1 MSIQKNKPISYVN
14 NVLESFKERAA
25 GSNLAEIRDWF
36 SDEGNVEKYHNCIKK
51 EQEVFTLNS
60 TDKAK
65 KINTFFYPTKVVDT
79 EDNYIDLSNII
90 KLNGTNGILING
102 RLGQGKSIL
111 LKYLQFLELNEGNT
125 IPIVLELRK
134 VRNSANVIDTARQK
148 LNQFGLSCSAKL
160 FEFLL
165 NEGRISLFLDGFD
178 ELSFEVRDSFNEEL
192 SSLVIKYPSAKIIV
206 TSRHNTEVSLNP
218 NFKNYTIS
226 LLDRNDLAPF
236 IRKIMGKDEYSDPII
251 SKIQESDEFDYS
263 VLDTPMMVTWFII
276 IYNKK
281 FKIPKTKLGF
291 YEDLFGAILSRHD
304 GLKDSFNRASKSNLN
319 DDELKDVFSV
329 LCFLTRKA
337 QDKLFTASSI
347 KDYIQQALNYCDY
360 KNVKSSDYLYDL
372 THVTCLLR
380 KDGHQDYEFIHETVA
395 QYFSALFIKEAA
407 DVNAIE
413 FYENRQDDYR
423 KLEDE
428 LNFLE
433 TMDNYR
439 YVKYFFHPILT
450 KYVDA
455 KSQRFSVDLIKKTLN
470 SSVLALV
477 EAKDNGHLTFISA
490 IVPGRSDYVFCKIMG
505 DLTKTGIVEDIINE
519 YLKAKFAR
527 DKSVLED
534 LFKMSENE
542 DSLKYKAYRYVP
554 CLIFFDSISCLEEV
568 LENLSTILFK
578 LTAPQLT
585 AAESIINRPLAKR
598 GMFS

>member
-1 MSIQKNKPISYVN
+1 MSIQKNKPISYVSD
-14 NVLESFKERAA
+14 VLESFKERAA

-36 SDEGNVEKYHNCIKK
+36 SNEANIEKYHNCIKK

-65 KINTFFYPTKVVDT
+65 KINSFFYPTKVVDT
-79 EDNYIDLSNII
+79 DDYSIELSNII

-125 IPIVLELRK
+125 IPVFLELRK
-134 VRNSANVIDTARQK
+134 VRNSANILDAARQK
-148 LNQFGLSCSAKL
+148 LNKFGLTCSVKL

-178 ELSFEVRDSFNEEL
+178 ELSFEVRDLFNEEL
-192 SSLVIKYPSAKIIV
+192 SNLVIKYPTAKVVV
-206 TSRHNTEVSLNP
+206 TSRHNTEVSLNQ

-236 IRKIMGKDEYSDPII
+236 IRKIMGKEDYSDPII
-251 SKIQESDEFDYS
+251 AKIQESDEFDYS

-304 GLKDSFNRASKSNLN
+304 GLKDSFNRSSKSNLN

-337 QDKLFTASSI
+337 QDKLFTANSI
-347 KDYIQQALNYCDY
+347 KDYIKQALNFCDH

-395 QYFSALFIKEAA
+395 QYFSALFIKESP
-407 DVNAIE
+407 DINAIE
-413 FYENRQDDYR
+413 FYENRQEDYR

-428 LNFLE
+428 LNFLD

-439 YVKYFFHPILT
+439 YVKYFFHPILN
-450 KYVDA
+450 KHLD
-455 KSQRFSVDLIKKTLN
+455 SESKTL
-470 SSVLALV
+470 SIELIEKILKRSVLAIQEPKEENDFKFV
-477 EAKDNGHLTFISA
+477 TTIS
-490 IVPGRSDYVFCKIMG
+490 PDSSDYVFRKLAGGTSKIPFI
-505 DLTKTGIVEDIINE
+505 DSFINE
-519 YLKAKFAR
+519 YFKLKSNNNMFLKNLY
-527 DKSVLED
+527 D
-534 LFKMSENE
+534 MSEQE
-542 DSLKYKAYRYVP
+542 DILKYQNYRYVP
-554 CLIFFDSISCLEEV
+554 CIIFFHSQNCLDE
-568 LENLSTILFK
+568 LLAALSVALY
-578 LTAPQLT
+578 LQCEPQLIK
-585 AAESIINRPLAKR
+585 AEDIINKPIAKQ